1 MKVAIV
7 DDEPIARRT
16 LREYCAR
23 LPDIEIVADH
33 GDSRSALPA
42 LRSQPPDLLFLDIQL
57 DGMTGL
63 QLARELPRE
72 RLPLIVFVTA
82 YDQHAI
88 EAFELNAID
97 YLLKPF
103 DDARLQAAVDRARR
117 LHATQTAEQR
127 VAALAA
133 LLAQLERRET
143 EPTSTPA
150 RLLGES
156 NGRLHMLDVAAIEL
170 LEADRNYVVFAV
182 GRDRYHA
189 RSTLAQA
196 EKALTSQPMLRIS
209 RSCVVNASHLT
220 EISRT
225 PRGDYILVTR
235 GGATVTSSE
244 GFRDAVR
251 NYLETFRLG
260 PVTRADQEN

>member
-16 LREYCAR
+16 LREFCR
-23 LPDIEIVADH
+23 QLPDIEIVAEH
-33 GDSRSALPA
+33 GDSRSALEG
-42 LRSQPPDLLFLDIQL
+42 LRNDPPDLLFLDIQM

-63 QLARELPRE
+63 QLARELPRD

-82 YDQHAI
+82 YDQHAV
-88 EAFELNAID
+88 EAFELSAID

-103 DDARLQAAVDRARR
+103 DDARLQSAVDRARR

-133 LLAQLERRET
+133 LLAQLERRGAD
-143 EPTSTPA
+143 PTAPPA

-182 GRDRYHA
+182 GRERYHA

-196 EKALTSQPMLRIS
+196 EKALAAQPMLRIS
-209 RSCVVNASHLT
+209 RSCVINVSHVT
-220 EISRT
+220 EVSRT
-225 PRGDYILVTR
+225 PRGDFILVTR
-235 GGATVTSSE
+235 GGSTVTSSE
-244 GFRDAVR
+244 GYREAVR
-251 NYLETFRLG
+251 DYLETFRLG
-260 PVTRADQEN
+260 PATRPDQEN